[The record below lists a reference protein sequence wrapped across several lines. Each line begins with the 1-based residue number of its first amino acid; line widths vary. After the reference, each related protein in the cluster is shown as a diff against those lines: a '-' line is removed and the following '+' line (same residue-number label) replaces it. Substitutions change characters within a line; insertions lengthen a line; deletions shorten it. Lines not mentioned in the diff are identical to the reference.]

1 MTRHAPSLGIV
12 GMALLL
18 AVGCGTT
25 TRPSRDFVRTQA
37 RLFLESTDG
46 DAPMVRLP
54 RSGVAI
60 AVSPKAVITEG
71 DIVNAEVVQ
80 VDLGRCLMLEV
91 TPAASRDLY
100 RLTGSNQGRRLVL
113 TLNDVALGVRQID
126 RAIEG
131 GALLLFVEITDAELA
146 TLVVNLKR
154 TSEEL
159 QKEFARR

>member
-1 MTRHAPSLGIV
+1 
-12 GMALLL
+12 
-18 AVGCGTT
+18 
-25 TRPSRDFVRTQA
+25 
-37 RLFLESTDG
+37 
-46 DAPMVRLP
+46 
-54 RSGVAI
+54 
-60 AVSPKAVITEG
+60 
-71 DIVNAEVVQ
+71 
-80 VDLGRCLMLEV
+80 MLEV

-131 GALLLFVEITDAELA
+131 GALLLFVEMTDAELA
-146 TLVVNLKR
+146 TLVFNLKR

>member
-1 MTRHAPSLGIV
+1 MTQRVPALGIV
-12 GMALLL
+12 ALALLL
-18 AVGCGTT
+18 AGGCGTT
-25 TRPSRDFVRTQA
+25 TTAPQDFVRTQA
-37 RLFLESTDG
+37 RLFLESTNG

-54 RSGVAI
+54 HSGVAI

-91 TPAASRDLY
+91 TPAAARDLY

-126 RAIEG
+126 RAVEG
-131 GALLLFVEITDAELA
+131 GALLIFVEMTDAELA

-159 QKEFARR
+159 QKELARR

>member
-12 GMALLL
+12 GMALLF
-18 AVGCGTT
+18 AGGCGTT
-25 TRPSRDFVRTQA
+25 TTAPRDFVRTQA
-37 RLFLESTDG
+37 RLFLESTNG

-100 RLTGSNQGRRLVL
+100 RLTGSNQGQRLVL

-126 RAIEG
+126 RAVEG
-131 GALLLFVEITDAELA
+131 GALLIFVEMTDAELA

-159 QKEFARR
+159 QKELARR